1 MTNKILA
8 LCLTILIT
16 ICSLG
21 LICDIKNF
29 TDWILGVLSVYMF
42 GALMYSLYA
51 SILSILNKNNNK

>member
-8 LCLTILIT
+8 FSLTILIT

-29 TDWILGVLSVYMF
+29 TDWILGVLLVQML
-42 GALMYSLYA
+42 GALMYCLYA